1 MWLNKKPTPK
11 IIIPIYFYIIL
22 CMMKINIKKVRET
35 LQHAR
40 LKFQWNS
47 WRNNRSNCACQFNDI
62 FYKSVFSLTPDG
74 YTYIFLLLLFWVLF
88 PNGLNNGGYSPPN
101 FLPFFLLKGEF
112 IISRVKIFGN
122 CFHFERKY
130 NPFCIVK

>member
-1 MWLNKKPTPK
+1 MYGVVTPQTCCMWLSKEPTPK

-22 CMMKINIKKVRET
+22 CMMKINNKKKVRET

-62 FYKSVFSLTPDG
+62 FCKSVFSLTPDG
-74 YTYIFLLLLFWVLF
+74 YTIFFLLLFWVLF
-88 PNGLNNGGYSPPN
+88 PALWMIVGSMAVLCSPQISS
-101 FLPFFLLKGEF
+101 FF
-112 IISRVKIFGN
+112 S
-122 CFHFERKY
+122 ERGIY
-130 NPFCIVK
+130 YFPGQNLW